1 VISEEIM
8 NFVWE
13 ENRVFLTE
21 KYAHDDDFFKV
32 RSLHPLRSALRSPC
46 APRTQRIRVCLM
58 LLLLMP
64 RSLCGT

>member
-46 APRTQRIRVCLM
+46 VLLGRETQRVRVC
-58 LLLLMP
+58 
-64 RSLCGT
+64 